1 MQDNLRSQNKTY
13 HDKTGQFLGPLSL
26 TWNCLVWRSSMNL
39 SQASAKASELELN
52 DSGLL
57 FPLQGAAADDE
68 HVDDGD
74 ELWKNQNAAAEGPM
88 AQLNLT

>member
-74 ELWKNQNAAAEGPM
+74 ELWKTKTKM
-88 AQLNLT
+88 QLQKPQWRN